1 MKKRLVIICT
11 LAAAM
16 LIGVCIMPK
25 ESGPEPQLPGSITQ
39 VNEQERLAEK
49 ATVSQTMH
57 FQRCGHAVERRI
69 NIPETLVGANF
80 EDVSAY
86 YDLWLIQSMTG
97 DSLVMERYIDLY
109 CPAHV
114 VLSMDE
120 AGQVVLAENRYG
132 DGMAI
137 LKIVNTTPTDDET
150 RKMLIA
156 GMGFE
161 NEKEAMQWLKDKK
174 LTH

>member
-1 MKKRLVIICT
+1 MKKRLLIICI
-11 LAAAM
+11 LAVAM

-25 ESGPEPQLPGSITQ
+25 ESGLEPQLPGSITQ
-39 VNEQERLAEK
+39 VNEQERLVEK

-57 FQRCGHAVERRI
+57 FQRCRHAVERRI
-69 NIPETLVGANF
+69 KIPETLIGANF
-80 EDVSAY
+80 DDVTAY
-86 YDLWLIQSMTG
+86 YDQWLIQSMTG

-137 LKIVNTTPTDDET
+137 LKAVNTTPVDDET

-161 NEKEAMQWLKDKK
+161 NEKEAMKWLAEKQ
-174 LTH
+174 LTP